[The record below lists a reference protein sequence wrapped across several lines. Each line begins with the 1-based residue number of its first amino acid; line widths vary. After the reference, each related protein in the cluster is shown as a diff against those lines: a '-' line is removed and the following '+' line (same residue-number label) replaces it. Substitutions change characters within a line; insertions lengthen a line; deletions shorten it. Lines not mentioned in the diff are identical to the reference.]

1 MTVPQRL
8 KAGNVRNA
16 GNVAGDSLQW
26 IRQPMCARVCVT
38 NIEQKHPETPTDC
51 ISKMDATCE
60 SLVGKPI
67 RSRASLHKST
77 LELWAWESDFR
88 DWKKQLMSSR
98 SLPESTNTP
107 TAAHEHKHTPDT
119 VHHFLAFCLSRI
131 LAAPSVPASRPLALW
146 LITNKS
152 PTVTTRRA
160 VFLSTSPS
168 LSSSFSPTSLLLL
181 WHFRWPSSSS
191 SCSHCSGLNWRI
203 AHSLALNLFFSK
215 FY

>member
-1 MTVPQRL
+1 MWQVTVYS
-8 KAGNVRNA
+8 GYV
-16 GNVAGDSLQW
+16 SL
-26 IRQPMCARVCVT
+26 CAHVCVCVT

-51 ISKMDATCE
+51 ISKMDAACE

-67 RSRASLHKST
+67 RSRASLRVFKA
-77 LELWAWESDFR
+77 LWNSEPENLTSGTE
-88 DWKKQLMSSR
+88 KKQLMSSR

-107 TAAHEHKHTPDT
+107 TAAHEHKHTPDA

-181 WHFRWPSSSS
+181 CHFRWPSSSS
-191 SCSHCSGLNWRI
+191 SCSHCSRLKWRI

>member
-26 IRQPMCARVCVT
+26 IRQPMCARVCVCVT

-51 ISKMDATCE
+51 ISKIDAACE

-67 RSRASLHKST
+67 RSRASLRVFKA
-77 LELWAWESDFR
+77 LWNSEPENLTSGTE
-88 DWKKQLMSSR
+88 KKQLMSSR

-107 TAAHEHKHTPDT
+107 TAAHEHKHTPDA

-131 LAAPSVPASRPLALW
+131 LAAPSVPASRPLAL
-146 LITNKS
+146 
-152 PTVTTRRA
+152 
-160 VFLSTSPS
+160 
-168 LSSSFSPTSLLLL
+168 
-181 WHFRWPSSSS
+181 
-191 SCSHCSGLNWRI
+191 
-203 AHSLALNLFFSK
+203 
-215 FY
+215 